1 MKDRLRPMWC
11 DHLSIMRGKYLPLR
25 KSGGGKI
32 GDGSTRFCRSTYG
45 VHYDKDLLDAPGAMM
60 KQGLPDMELRWQAED
75 IRDGW
80 ERSTKVV
87 LGDLY
92 DHEGQLLELDGR
104 GALKRACAAW
114 GALGLTPMVGIELEC
129 YALVGNENGRLVP
142 YDAPGGVVYG
152 TGPFSDPL
160 RVFDDIW
167 ERADDLGFNVDMFTA
182 EYDSPQ
188 FEMTL
193 TFDEAVK
200 AVDDIVL
207 FRQMAR
213 EIALEHG
220 VVLTFL
226 PKPIAEAG
234 GSGMHVNFSF
244 RRDDGGNALDNG
256 PVGGPEHMNDL
267 ARGCI
272 AGLMHHHRGLA
283 GLLAPTANSYQRMQ
297 PGILSGYWQNWG
309 GDHRCVTTRI
319 SGEGGAK
326 ARLEHRMAD
335 ATANPYTATAAVLQA
350 ALLGVQKGYDL
361 VPYET
366 GDGFDHIDAK
376 QGTAVDLKR
385 AMNDLEADTVL
396 GDAVGRQLVD
406 NHIFMKRK
414 EVIKTRDLEGD
425 GLRDFYVHFL

>member
-1 MKDRLRPMWC
+1 MKDRLRAMWC
-11 DHLSIMRGKYLPLR
+11 DHLSIMRGKYLPN
-25 KSGGGKI
+25 GKI
-32 GDGSTRFCRSTYG
+32 GDGDTRFCRSTYG

-60 KQGLPDMELRWQAED
+60 MQGLPDMELRWRDED

-80 ERSTKVV
+80 ERATKVV

-92 DHEGQLLELDGR
+92 DADGEPLALDGR

-114 GALGLTPMVGIELEC
+114 GARGLVPKVGIELEC
-129 YALVGNENGRLVP
+129 YALVGNEQGRLVP

-152 TGPFSDPL
+152 TGPFTDPL
-160 RVFDDIW
+160 RFTDDIW
-167 ERADDLGFNVDMFTA
+167 ERADDLGFNVDMITA

-213 EIALEHG
+213 EVALEHG

-234 GSGMHVNFSF
+234 GSGMHINFSF
-244 RRDDGGNALDNG
+244 GDEAGNNALDNG

-272 AGLMHHHRGLA
+272 AGLMQHHKGLA

-297 PGILSGYWQNWG
+297 PGILSGYWRNWG

-326 ARLEHRMAD
+326 SRLEHRMAD
-335 ATANPYTATAAVLQA
+335 ASANPYTAVAAVLQA
-350 ALLGVQKGYDL
+350 ALLGVENGYAL
-361 VPYET
+361 GPMET
-366 GDGFDHIDAK
+366 GDGFERTDAK
-376 QGTAVDLKR
+376 EGTAVDLKR

-396 GDAVGRQLVD
+396 GDAVGRLLVD

-425 GLRDFYVHFL
+425 GLRDFYVYFV

>member
-1 MKDRLRPMWC
+1 MKDRLRTMWC
-11 DHLSIMRGKYLPLR
+11 DHLSIMRGKYLPN
-25 KSGGGKI
+25 GKI

-60 KQGLPDMELRWQAED
+60 KQGLPDMELRWKAED

-92 DHEGQLLELDGR
+92 DHEGRLLDLDGR

-114 GALGLTPMVGIELEC
+114 GELGLTPMVGIELEC

-152 TGPFSDPL
+152 TGPFTDPL

-213 EIALEHG
+213 EVALEHG

-234 GSGMHVNFSF
+234 GSGMHINFSF
-244 RRDDGGNALDNG
+244 RKDDGGNALDNG

-326 ARLEHRMAD
+326 SRLEHRMAD

-350 ALLGVQKGYDL
+350 ALLGVQNKYDL
-361 VPYET
+361 VPAET
-366 GDGFDHIDAK
+366 GDGFDKIDAK

-396 GDAVGRQLVD
+396 VDAVGRSLVD

-425 GLRDFYVHFL
+425 GLRDFYVYFL